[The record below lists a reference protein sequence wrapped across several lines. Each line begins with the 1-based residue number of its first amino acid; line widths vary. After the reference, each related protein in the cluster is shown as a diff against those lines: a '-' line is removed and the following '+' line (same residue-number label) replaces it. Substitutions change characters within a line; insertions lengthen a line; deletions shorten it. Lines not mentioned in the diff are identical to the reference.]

1 MLIGNDIVFV
11 IGVDR
16 LVLGQDI
23 DLLGWQLEAREVLEK
38 VGVMRLVQVEEG
50 E

>member
-1 MLIGNDIVFV
+1 MVRHDIVFI

-16 LVLGQDI
+16 LVMWRNV
-23 DLLGWQLEAREVLEK
+23 DLFGWKLETRKVLEK

>member
-1 MLIGNDIVFV
+1 MVGYDIIFIVR
-11 IGVDR
+11 VDR
-16 LVLGQDI
+16 LVLRWNI
-23 DLLGWQLEAREVLEK
+23 DLFRWELETREVLEK

>member
-1 MLIGNDIVFV
+1 MLVGHDIIF
-11 IGVDR
+11 IIRVDR
-16 LVLGQDI
+16 LMLRRNV
-23 DLLGWQLEAREVLEK
+23 DLFGRELETREVLEK

>member
-1 MLIGNDIVFV
+1 MVRHDIVF
-11 IGVDR
+11 IIRVDR
-16 LVLGQDI
+16 LVLWRNV
-23 DLLGWQLEAREVLEK
+23 DLFGWKLETREVLEK